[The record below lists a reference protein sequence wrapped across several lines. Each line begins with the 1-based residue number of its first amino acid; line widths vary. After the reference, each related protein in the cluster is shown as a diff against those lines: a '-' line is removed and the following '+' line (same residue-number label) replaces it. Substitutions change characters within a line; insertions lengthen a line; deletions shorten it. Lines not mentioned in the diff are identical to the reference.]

1 MLAFASHGG
10 FSSIFEAI
18 QGAVP
23 ILCIPQDKDQFSN
36 CDRVHRLQIG
46 ISLMIEE
53 AGPEALNLSL

>member
-46 ISLMIEE
+46 ISLMIE
-53 AGPEALNLSL
+53 